1 MTEKE
6 LENLIARALEE
17 DIPQGDITSESI
29 IPEDSFSKA
38 QILAKE
44 EGILA
49 GLDVALMVFQYID
62 PSIYFEKR
70 FKDGDKFKK
79 GDVLAIL
86 EGKTISILKGER
98 VALNFLQRLSGIAT
112 LTNKFVEG
120 VKGYNTDAYGF
131 RKSITPFLKEQHT
144 KALIFGTGGASKAV
158 AFVFKELNIPY
169 TFVSRKPTESQ
180 LSYQDLNTIIFK
192 EYTILVNC
200 TPLGAYPNIDL
211 KPDIQYRYITPEHL
225 LFDLIYN
232 PEKTAFLQEG
242 EKQGA
247 AICNGQRMLE
257 LQAEKA
263 WKIWNS

>member
-1 MTEKE
+1 MEKTEKKKVRFG
-6 LENLIARALEE
+6 LVGKNI
-17 DIPQGDITSESI
+17 SY
-29 IPEDSFSKA
+29 SFSKGYFTKKFTNLKLNDHSYENFDL
-38 QILAKE
+38 QEIDDFQKIVRQESIKGLNVTIPYKETVIPYLTELDAK
-44 EGILA
+44 A
-49 GLDVALMVFQYID
+49 
-62 PSIYFEKR
+62 
-70 FKDGDKFKK
+70 KK
-79 GDVLAIL
+79 IGAVN
-86 EGKTISILKGER
+86 TIKISK
-98 VALNFLQRLSGIAT
+98 
-112 LTNKFVEG
+112 EG

-169 TFVSRKPTESQ
+169 TFVSRKPAENQ
-180 LSYQDLNTIIFK
+180 LSYQDLNTGIFM

-211 KPDIQYRYITPEHL
+211 KPDIQYRYITSEHL

-263 WKIWNS
+263 WEIWNG